1 MFGFSLWKIVAVL
14 MIGAAVVGYFKYTQE
29 QMAELNREI
38 ATKEFAL
45 KAAEATM
52 EQQKRDLEKQA
63 EVLKKTNE
71 EFQAARNAVSELED
85 KFTKKG
91 RDFGAFTSTK
101 PGEAETRV
109 NNATVKTFR
118 CIEDVINKGVENAKD
133 C

>member
-1 MFGFSLWKIVAVL
+1 

-71 EFQAARNAVSELED
+71 EFQAARNAVADLED

-101 PGEAETRV
+101 PAEAETRV
-109 NNATVKTFR
+109 NSATVKTFR
-118 CIEDVINKGVENAKD
+118 CIEDVVNKGVENAKD